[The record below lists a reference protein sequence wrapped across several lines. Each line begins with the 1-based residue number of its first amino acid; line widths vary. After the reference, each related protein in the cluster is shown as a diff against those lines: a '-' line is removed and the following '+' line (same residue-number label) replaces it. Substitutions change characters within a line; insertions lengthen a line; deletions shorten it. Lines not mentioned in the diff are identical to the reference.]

1 MNLIYL
7 FISKIFKF
15 LTKCYHYENKKKFRI
30 NFKNQSSYLGR
41 NSNFFFKNPERIKL
55 GNNLYIGENVLIN
68 CSRGGSVTIGDNTG
82 LAEGVKIL
90 SWYED
95 SLPSLPK
102 KIVEKDVI
110 IGKNCIIG
118 YNCVIMPGVTI
129 GDFCKISPLSV
140 VYTDVPSK
148 SVAMG
153 NPAQIVR

>member
-1 MNLIYL
+1 MNFIYL
-7 FISKIFKF
+7 FVSKILIF
-15 LTKCYHYENKKKFRI
+15 LRKCYHYEDKKKFKI
-30 NFKNQSSYLGR
+30 NFENQSSYLGK
-41 NSNFFFKNPERIKL
+41 NSRFFFKDIDQIKL
-55 GNNLYIGENVLIN
+55 GKNLYIGENVLIN

-102 KIVEKDVI
+102 KIIKKDIV

-118 YNCVIMPGVTI
+118 YNAIIMPGVTI

-140 VYTDVPSK
+140 VYTDVPSN

-153 NPAQIVR
+153 NPAQIVK

>member
-7 FISKIFKF
+7 FISKILEF
-15 LTKCYHYENKKKFRI
+15 LRKCYHYENKKKFKI

-41 NSNFFFKNPERIKL
+41 NSKFFFKNSERIKL

-68 CSRGGSVTIGDNTG
+68 CSRGGSITIGDNTG

-102 KIVEKDVI
+102 KIVEKDVV